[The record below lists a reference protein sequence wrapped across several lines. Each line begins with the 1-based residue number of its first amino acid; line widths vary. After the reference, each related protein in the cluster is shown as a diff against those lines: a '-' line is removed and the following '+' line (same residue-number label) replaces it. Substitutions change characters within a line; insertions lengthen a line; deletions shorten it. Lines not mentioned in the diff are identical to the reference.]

1 METIDIKIGDAVYS
15 VFIAKTED
23 EKEKGLMGVETLP
36 ENQGML
42 FDYTDDPQTE
52 ISFWMKDTLI
62 PLDIV
67 FINNQ
72 GVVTAVTQG
81 EPMSEEPLIC
91 ITNEDE
97 LIFYVLE
104 VNAGSDIKEG
114 DRFEIS
120 QDEVSALGLV
130 DENGHPIEDDFEGV
144 EDVSD
149 EEIKMFILNSEG
161 KPVHEIE
168 AGVRLFSRI
177 HTRELIRLAKHANK
191 TKDDK
196 DYKKVGKKLFKIL
209 DIQDNQAP
217 EYVDSPENK
226 IEKKENA

>member
-15 VFIAKTED
+15 VFVAKTED

-67 FINNQ
+67 FINNR
-72 GVVTAVTQG
+72 GIVTAVAQG

-91 ITNEDE
+91 IANEDE

-104 VNAGSDIKEG
+104 VNVGSGIKDG
-114 DRFEIS
+114 DRFEVS
-120 QDEVSALGLV
+120 QDETFALGLV
-130 DENGHPIEDDFEGV
+130 DENDSSIEDDFEGV
-144 EDVSD
+144 EDISD
-149 EEIKMFILNSEG
+149 EEIKMFILDSEG

-196 DYKKVGKKLFKIL
+196 DYKRVCKKLFKIL
-209 DIQDNQAP
+209 GIQDNQAP